1 MKTRLAFL
9 AFGIL
14 FFCCPARAQQESHA
28 HARHDSPPGMA
39 ELGKVDFPTSCA
51 PAVQKSFERGVALLH
66 SFWYEEAKSQFE
78 DVLRQDNSCA
88 MARWG
93 VAMSLYHPL
102 WERPG
107 AEILANGRAA
117 LDTAASVS
125 EKTPRERDY
134 IAA

>member
-51 PAVQKSFERGVALLH
+51 
-66 SFWYEEAKSQFE
+66 
-78 DVLRQDNSCA
+78 

-117 LDTAASVS
+117 LDTAASDS

-134 IAA
+134 KI